1 MRRILQMLKQLINTV
16 RSTSIQKLPWPLIL
30 IILFLLSLSV
40 LFVTYYKDIIYLSL
54 FIFLIIYIITRN
66 ITLSFYI
73 SSFIL
78 FIILIENYSLL
89 TKIMLFPVL
98 LYNVIEDNLGL
109 ILIIMLAGAL
119 LNTIINNPHS
129 SHFYIWIRRMFKT
142 VKFRKILLIPLL
154 SCIGGIVSSIMG
166 ISFAYSIAKSD
177 LESRVIPVE
186 MKKDIVR
193 YLLVTSNLGCVLLPF
208 SVWWLYF
215 GRFGVSYDLLVVP
228 TILIYLILFILINK
242 FLSHQDKNERE
253 VLELRPYSRMKAIL
267 YTLIPLILFILGVVI
282 PFLIVFNL
290 KLPLGFE
297 IDRSKFTNYIFP
309 SVILLITL
317 IVFLIYI
324 FKNIIPVIS
333 SNEEIWKIVKDI
345 DRVKDRVDKLMV
357 KVGKDS
363 SSVFLSELSDR
374 LKIPQ
379 NLRNRLLSID
389 LVPKRRIELLK
400 KAISDFVEEYI
411 QNMKKMLGTIIV
423 LIGIFCYKDLIILP
437 LDSKENILSDL
448 NLITGVKPTII
459 DLKANFIQTIIHHT
473 LALAIIIIAVT
484 IFIIGYLLG
493 SAWATFAF
501 GYVLIKSLSLDPF
514 VESKL
519 LILLIVA
526 SMIINHSSKSADNV
540 QILSTLTGWS
550 IDEIVE
556 TVKISYYYALVS
568 TLVISLLICI
578 LW

>member
-1 MRRILQMLKQLINTV
+1 MRKNLQILKHIMSYL
-16 RSTSIQKLPWPLIL
+16 SKLLWPLIL
-30 IILFLLSLSV
+30 ISLLLLFII
-40 LFVTYYKDIIYLSL
+40 YKDIICLSL

-228 TILIYLILFILINK
+228 TI
-242 FLSHQDKNERE
+242 
-253 VLELRPYSRMKAIL
+253 
-267 YTLIPLILFILGVVI
+267 
-282 PFLIVFNL
+282 
-290 KLPLGFE
+290 
-297 IDRSKFTNYIFP
+297 
-309 SVILLITL
+309 
-317 IVFLIYI
+317 
-324 FKNIIPVIS
+324 
-333 SNEEIWKIVKDI
+333 
-345 DRVKDRVDKLMV
+345 
-357 KVGKDS
+357 
-363 SSVFLSELSDR
+363 
-374 LKIPQ
+374 
-379 NLRNRLLSID
+379 
-389 LVPKRRIELLK
+389 
-400 KAISDFVEEYI
+400 
-411 QNMKKMLGTIIV
+411 
-423 LIGIFCYKDLIILP
+423 
-437 LDSKENILSDL
+437 
-448 NLITGVKPTII
+448 
-459 DLKANFIQTIIHHT
+459 
-473 LALAIIIIAVT
+473 
-484 IFIIGYLLG
+484 
-493 SAWATFAF
+493 
-501 GYVLIKSLSLDPF
+501 
-514 VESKL
+514 
-519 LILLIVA
+519 
-526 SMIINHSSKSADNV
+526 
-540 QILSTLTGWS
+540 
-550 IDEIVE
+550 
-556 TVKISYYYALVS
+556 
-568 TLVISLLICI
+568 
-578 LW
+578 

>member
-1 MRRILQMLKQLINTV
+1 
-16 RSTSIQKLPWPLIL
+16 
-30 IILFLLSLSV
+30 
-40 LFVTYYKDIIYLSL
+40 
-54 FIFLIIYIITRN
+54 
-66 ITLSFYI
+66 
-73 SSFIL
+73 
-78 FIILIENYSLL
+78 
-89 TKIMLFPVL
+89 
-98 LYNVIEDNLGL
+98 
-109 ILIIMLAGAL
+109 
-119 LNTIINNPHS
+119 
-129 SHFYIWIRRMFKT
+129 
-142 VKFRKILLIPLL
+142 
-154 SCIGGIVSSIMG
+154 
-166 ISFAYSIAKSD
+166 
-177 LESRVIPVE
+177 
-186 MKKDIVR
+186 
-193 YLLVTSNLGCVLLPF
+193 
-208 SVWWLYF
+208 
-215 GRFGVSYDLLVVP
+215 
-228 TILIYLILFILINK
+228 
-242 FLSHQDKNERE
+242 
-253 VLELRPYSRMKAIL
+253 MKAIL

-448 NLITGVKPTII
+448 NLITGVKPIII
-459 DLKANFIQTIIHHT
+459 DLKANFIQYIQTIIHHT
-473 LALAIIIIAVT
+473 LALAIIM
-484 IFIIGYLLG
+484 IFVLIIGYLLG

>member
-1 MRRILQMLKQLINTV
+1 MRKNLQILKHIMSYL
-16 RSTSIQKLPWPLIL
+16 SKLLWPLIL
-30 IILFLLSLSV
+30 ISLLLLFII
-40 LFVTYYKDIIYLSL
+40 YKDIICLSL

-215 GRFGVSYDLLVVP
+215 GRFGVSYDLSLVVP
-228 TILIYLILFILINK
+228 TILAYLISFILINK

-448 NLITGVKPTII
+448 NLITGVKPIII
-459 DLKANFIQTIIHHT
+459 DLKANFIHYIQTIIHHT
-473 LALAIIIIAVT
+473 LALAIIM
-484 IFIIGYLLG
+484 IFVLIIGYLLG